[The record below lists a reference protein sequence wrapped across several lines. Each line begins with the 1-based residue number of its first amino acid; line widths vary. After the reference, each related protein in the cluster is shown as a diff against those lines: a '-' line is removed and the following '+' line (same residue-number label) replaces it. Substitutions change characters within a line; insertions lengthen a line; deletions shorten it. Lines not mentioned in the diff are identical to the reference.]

1 MLPLFFP
8 RILVLLLMVA
18 IPFAWKKKW
27 IVAIVLIV
35 FAVVLNCGQ
44 NVYFRIWPLN
54 DKGKGNTIKVM
65 SFNIDGT
72 KDDFC
77 LKVSNLYRV
86 I

>member
-1 MLPLFFP
+1 VLPLFFP

-35 FAVVLNCGQ
+35 FAVVLNWWAECIP
-44 NVYFRIWPLN
+44 FRIWPLN

-72 KDDFC
+72 KDDFA
-77 LKVSNLYRV
+77 
-86 I
+86 